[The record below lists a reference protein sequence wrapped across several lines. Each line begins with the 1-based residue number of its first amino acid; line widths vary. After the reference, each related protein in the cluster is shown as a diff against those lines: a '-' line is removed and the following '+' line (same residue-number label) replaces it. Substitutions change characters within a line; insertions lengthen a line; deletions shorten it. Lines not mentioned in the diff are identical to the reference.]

1 MTRDEI
7 VEELRTLRMEY
18 TSLMDVFVNVLGGRG
33 IDEAEELDELS
44 AQIEE
49 LERMRD
55 EGDYEHEY

>member
-1 MTRDEI
+1 
-7 VEELRTLRMEY
+7 
-18 TSLMDVFVNVLGGRG
+18 MDVFVNVLGGRG